1 MSLAGK
7 IAIVTGGARGIGKGI
22 VLNLAKQGAKVAFT
36 YVSSSSKAHADD
48 LVRQVEQLG
57 SSAHAIQADAASP
70 SSPEIVLSSTL
81 AAFDVSHIDILVN
94 NAGLGSASTLLEEV
108 TLDEYDKI
116 MNVNVRAVIFMTQ
129 AFVRYVKPGGRIVN
143 LSSISA
149 RGGFATQSVYSAS
162 KAAVEALTRVWATEL
177 GHKYGVTVNAV
188 NPGPVDTD
196 MYRAAG
202 EVHLARMEEQ
212 NKKTPAAPRA
222 GTENDVAEIVG
233 FLCEERSRWVSGDVV
248 CANGGMLY
256 M

>member
-1 MSLAGK
+1 M
-7 IAIVTGGARGIGKGI
+7 RE
-22 VLNLAKQGAKVAFT
+22 
-36 YVSSSSKAHADD
+36 
-48 LVRQVEQLG
+48 VESLG
-57 SSAHAIQADAASP
+57 SSAHAIQSDAASP
-70 SSPEIVLSSTL
+70 LSPKAVISSTL
-81 AAFDVSHIDILVN
+81 AAFNISQIDILVN
-94 NAGLGSASTLLEEV
+94 NAGLGSAATLLEDV
-108 TLDEYDKI
+108 TIDEYEKV
-116 MNVNVRAVIFMTQ
+116 MGVNVRAVIFMTQ
-129 AFVRYVKPGGRIVN
+129 AFLPYAKPGGRIIN

-149 RGGFATQSVYSAS
+149 RGGYATQSVYSAS

-177 GHKYGVTVNAV
+177 GHKYKITVNAV

-222 GTENDVAEIVG
+222 GTENDVAEIVA
-233 FLCEERSRWVSGDVV
+233 FLCEERSRWVSGDIV